1 MAQKT
6 DFSLVEWKKIIQSP
20 LLAGFAVSAADP
32 SSLVG
37 SLQEAFTEA
46 RMLADAKASGD
57 TLIKQTVEE
66 LMTSGGRADAR
77 EGIRTVVQG
86 AQSSEIKS
94 RALAALKETSD
105 ILDAKA
111 SSEAKAYKAWLKT
124 IAKKVAEAGTEGGF
138 LGFGGVKVSE
148 LEKATLA
155 EISKA
160 LGT

>member
-155 EISKA
+155 DISKA